1 MDISMRTFE
10 RWKKNPEQGD
20 RRRGPKTVPGNRLSE
35 EERSRV
41 IAVANSGEYRDLAPS
56 QIVPKLADHGE
67 YVASESTFY
76 RVLREEKLLSHRG
89 KAQPRTHTRP
99 DAFVA
104 TGPNQVW
111 SWDITYLLSSVQ
123 GMFFYAYLFLD
134 IFSRKIVA
142 GEVFEKQDGGY
153 SALMLRK
160 AYLQYGIRQ
169 GEIALHSDNGK
180 PMKGATM
187 LATLQ
192 NLGVA
197 ASFSRPSVSDDN
209 PYSESLFRTMKYRP
223 EYPTKPFE
231 TLEQARAWLG
241 KFIDWYNNCHLHSG
255 VKFVTPED
263 RHAGLD
269 LQILEGRKQ
278 VYLQARSKNPT
289 RWSRGIRNWN
299 RIEEVSLNPEKSQ
312 EEIMKKAA

>member
-1 MDISMRTFE
+1 MRTFE
-10 RWKKNPEQGD
+10 RWKKNPNQGD
-20 RRRGPKTVPGNRLSE
+20 RRRGPNTVPANKLSP
-35 EERSRV
+35 EERKR
-41 IAVANSGEYRDLAPS
+41 ILEVANSVEYRDLPPS
-56 QIVPKLADHGE
+56 QIVPKLADQGE
-67 YVASESTFY
+67 YVASESSFY

-89 KAQPRTHTRP
+89 KAQPRTHSRP
-99 DAFVA
+99 DPLIA

-111 SWDITYLLSSVQ
+111 SWDITYLLSAIQ
-123 GMFFYAYLFLD
+123 GMFFYAYLFID

-142 GEVFEKQDGGY
+142 GEVFERQDGAY

-160 AYLQYGIRQ
+160 ACLQYGISP
-169 GEIALHSDNGK
+169 GEVVLHADNGK

-231 TLEQARAWLG
+231 TLEQARAWLD

-255 VKFVTPED
+255 ITFVTPAQ
-263 RHAGLD
+263 RHAGVSVFP
-269 LQILEGRKQ
+269 GS
-278 VYLQARSKNPT
+278 QAK
-289 RWSRGIRNWN
+289 GG
-299 RIEEVSLNPEKSQ
+299 
-312 EEIMKKAA
+312 A